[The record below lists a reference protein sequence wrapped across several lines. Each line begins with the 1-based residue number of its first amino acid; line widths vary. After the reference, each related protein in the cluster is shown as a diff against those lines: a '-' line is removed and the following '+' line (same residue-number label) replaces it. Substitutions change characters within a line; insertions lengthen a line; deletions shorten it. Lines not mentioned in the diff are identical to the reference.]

1 VAPTSPSNDR
11 PAIQRLQARALG
23 DPTRDAIFRHLA
35 ARRRPVDIAE
45 LTEHVGLH
53 HNAVRQHLAR
63 LVDAS
68 LVEETTAAPQGRG
81 RPRLVYT
88 VAPNV
93 DSRWGVVGPYEQLT
107 VLMSEIIRT
116 GDAPVAVGERA
127 GARLG
132 VASDDGTSAPA
143 APVDLLVEHMA
154 RQGFEPTLTR
164 DGDGV
169 DVVLHSC
176 PFETTALV
184 DPDTVCGLHL
194 GIARGNAT
202 SRRGLVVDELVRRDP
217 RTAGCVLR
225 CRLDAGPH
233 RDTPTDGRNDR

>member
-1 VAPTSPSNDR
+1 MTPTPPSNDR
-11 PAIQRLQARALG
+11 PTIQRLQARALG
-23 DPTRDAIFRHLA
+23 DPTRHAIFRHLA
-35 ARRRPVDIAE
+35 TRRRPIDVAE
-45 LTEHVGLH
+45 LTQHVGLH

-63 LVDAS
+63 LVAAG
-68 LVEETTAAPQGRG
+68 LVEEATAAPQGRG

-132 VASDDGTSAPA
+132 AGAETSV
-143 APVDLLVEHMA
+143 APVEVLVEHMA
-154 RQGFEPTLTR
+154 RHGFEPTVTH
-164 DGDGV
+164 DGDVV
-169 DVVLHSC
+169 DVVLRNC

-194 GIARGNAT
+194 GIARGIAAN
-202 SRRGLVVDELVRRDP
+202 RPGLVVDELVRRDP
-217 RTAGCVLR
+217 RTAHCVLR
-225 CRLDAGPH
+225 CRLDAGPPPA
-233 RDTPTDGRNDR
+233 DPADERNDT